1 VPNSDYLGDALL
13 PARRADG
20 FIEVGPTL
28 QVVGQ
33 TTVFA
38 LGDISTADSKMAGYA
53 GHQAVI
59 VANNI
64 KALAQ
69 GRSDLT
75 PYKSWGVAIAVPF
88 GPNGG
93 SGQFPGEDGIA
104 GREVIAER
112 KGREMGIERLRERF
126 GLAAPATR

>member
-1 VPNSDYLGDALL
+1 VA
-13 PARRADG
+13 
-20 FIEVGPTL
+20 
-28 QVVGQ
+28 GQ

-53 GHQAVI
+53 GFQAVI

-64 KALAQ
+64 NALAQ

-88 GPNGG
+88 GPHGG

-104 GREVIAER
+104 SREVIAER
-112 KGREMGIERLRERF
+112 KGREMGIERLKERF
-126 GLAAPATR
+126 GLAVPATP